1 MNSALS
7 SLTEAYTD
15 SENEDRDEPED
26 VEMEVSEPDS
36 KQSTPTKKAKAF
48 RLVSYNDNE
57 LPEGASDDDEH
68 PADETI
74 VSEEMIAQVDPDD
87 KFAQLS
93 KKFGFQLPPESKS
106 KTDAKLQERITSLHD
121 RITEKDFDLAGY
133 IQEEK
138 KFRNPSIYDKLIQF
152 CSINE
157 LGTNFPA
164 EIFDLSIYG
173 PESYYEELAKA
184 QKTEMDKLEKQK
196 KEANKNEQLAVAKKI
211 VEETTKRKSKWDQQ
225 PAMTGASSATQSIT
239 IQKTTTT
246 TVINAFGTLKKPKV

>member
-15 SENEDRDEPED
+15 SENEDNNEHED
-26 VEMEVSEPDS
+26 VEMQEPDS

-57 LPEGASDDDEH
+57 IAEGASDDEH
-68 PADETI
+68 PADVTVVTEE
-74 VSEEMIAQVDPDD
+74 SEQIDPDD
-87 KFAQLS
+87 KFAHLT
-93 KKFGFQLPPESKS
+93 KKFGFQLPPEPKS
-106 KTDAKLQERITSLHD
+106 KTDSKLQERITSLHD

-164 EIFDLSIYG
+164 EIYDLSIYG

-196 KEANKNEQLAVAKKI
+196 KEANKNEQLAAAKKI

-225 PAMTGASSATQSIT
+225 PAVTNASLAAQSTTTG
-239 IQKTTTT
+239 KTTTT
-246 TVINAFGTLKKPKV
+246 TVINAFGTLKKPKI